1 MTSCPFCTPSVIEM
15 QFFDNQY
22 FYAIYNHSPILPGHS
37 LIIPKIHMERFGDLQ
52 TELSSALF
60 PFTQKVMQV
69 LQQAFNVADFD
80 LTIQDGAKAG
90 QTIPHLHLHV
100 IPRYINDLPNPGA
113 WYPIFKE
120 HEHKEL
126 IDSFNR
132 PKIPVQKLNE
142 ITFHLKETANHIFN
156 SNKK

>member
-1 MTSCPFCTPSVIEM
+1 MINCPFCNPRVIEM
-15 QFFDNQY
+15 QFIDNQY

-37 LIIPKIHMERFGDLQ
+37 LIIPKNHVERFGDLQ

-60 PFTQKVMQV
+60 PFTQKVMSV

-100 IPRYINDLPNPGA
+100 IPRYINDLPNPGD
-113 WYPIFKE
+113 WYPIFRK
-120 HEHKEL
+120 HENNEL

-132 PKIPVQKLNE
+132 PKIPIEKLNE
-142 ITFHLKETANHIFN
+142 ITSYLKETASIIFN
-156 SNKK
+156 SKQ